1 MRGGFVGSLSGALT
15 VAAHGIGGGMAPSQS
30 SVVLLVLACSA
41 VGALV
46 SATRARRHDLL
57 FLVGALAAGQAL
69 GHATLS
75 VGAGA
80 HHGLQ
85 LGPAMLAAHAVAA
98 VVTAVLVRAGG
109 RGCQL
114 AVASL
119 RSILPTP
126 FAPVPAPALP
136 ARPVP
141 AARRQLRR
149 WLLVGARLGT
159 RGPPIL
165 V

>member
-1 MRGGFVGSLSGALT
+1 MRGGFVGSMSGAVT
-15 VAAHGIGGGMAPSQS
+15 VAAHAAGGGMTPSQS

-46 SATRARRHDLL
+46 SAIRVRRHDLV
-57 FLVGALAAGQAL
+57 FLVAALAVGQAL

-85 LGPAMLAAHAVAA
+85 LGPAMLTAHAVAA
-98 VVTAVLVRAGG
+98 VAAAVLVRAGG
-109 RGCQL
+109 RGCEI

-119 RSILPTP
+119 RSILPAP
-126 FAPVPAPALP
+126 FTPVPAPALP
-136 ARPVP
+136 VRPLPVLP
-141 AARRQLRR
+141 RQLRR

-159 RGPPIL
+159 RGPPVL
-165 V
+165 A